1 MRMTISHP
9 THIRKPRPTNV
20 SLDGALL
27 DEAKALK
34 INISQA
40 CEAGLAQHLK
50 KARAE
55 KWLADNREAIAES
68 NAYVEKFGLPLEK
81 YRQF

>member
-1 MRMTISHP
+1 MRMSDVHTRP
-9 THIRKPRPTNV
+9 VRKPRPTNL

-27 DEAKALK
+27 DEAKSLN
-34 INISQA
+34 INVSQA
-40 CEAGLAQHLK
+40 CEAGLVQQIRAC
-50 KARAE
+50 KAR
-55 KWLADNREAIAES
+55 KWREDNREAIEES